1 MVAEAAAMTESIWFT
16 DSLIRIHVTPEDT
29 NGAYALAEILQPSGH
44 VTPPHVHENDAESFF
59 LMEGEITVHTQ
70 DGPTVIR
77 PGQAGH
83 IPAGVAHT
91 LCVTS
96 AGPAR
101 AVLVSAPSHFIE
113 YVRACG
119 RPAER
124 EALPTLDGPPDIGL
138 LLREAP
144 AYGMTVLGPPG
155 ALPVDVVSEV

>member
-1 MVAEAAAMTESIWFT
+1 MTESIWFT

-29 NGAYALAEILQPSGH
+29 DGAYALMEVLAPSGH
-44 VTPPHVHENDAESFF
+44 LTPPHIHENDAESFF
-59 LMEGEITVHTQ
+59 LLEGEITVHTEN
-70 DGPTVIR
+70 GPTVVR

-96 AGPAR
+96 SGPAR
-101 AVLVSAPSHFIE
+101 AVLVSVPSGFVD

-124 EALPTLDGPPDIGL
+124 EVLPVLDGPPDIGL

-144 AYGMTVLGPPG
+144 AHGVTVLGAPG
-155 ALPVDVVSEV
+155 VLPADLVSEV